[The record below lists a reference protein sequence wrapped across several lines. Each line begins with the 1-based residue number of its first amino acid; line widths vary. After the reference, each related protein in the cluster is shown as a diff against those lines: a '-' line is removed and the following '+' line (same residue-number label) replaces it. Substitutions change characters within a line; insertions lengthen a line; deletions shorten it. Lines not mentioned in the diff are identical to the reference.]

1 MIIQVFSF
9 NVFVAQ
15 DTNPCVTLNSSLSL
29 TPHTVAQKTQM
40 AQQATL
46 QNIPR
51 TSQILRAKQVSPGL
65 SDKECACQCGRL
77 GFHPWSGKIP

>member
-15 DTNPCVTLNSSLSL
+15 DTNLCVTLNSSLSL
-29 TPHTVAQKTQM
+29 PPHTIAQKTQM

-46 QNIPR
+46 QNTPR
-51 TSQILRAKQVSPGL
+51 T
-65 SDKECACQCGRL
+65 
-77 GFHPWSGKIP
+77 